1 MKVVS
6 LSLSIGLRIQN
17 KKRAV
22 KALIK
27 DTGLTEL
34 VARILV
40 QRGVSCLDDAENFL
54 KPKLDDLHNPELM
67 LNMDKAVK
75 RLNKAIL
82 AHERIM
88 VYGDYDVDGTTSWFN
103 NF

>member
-1 MKVVS
+1 MDNLNWKPAKPPV
-6 LSLSIGLRIQN
+6 
-17 KKRAV
+17 KRAV

-40 QRGVSCLDDAENFL
+40 QRGVSSIDDAENFL

-67 LNMDKAVK
+67 LNMDKAIG
-75 RLNKAIL
+75 RLNKAIRNPVSYTHL
-82 AHERIM
+82 TLP
-88 VYGDYDVDGTTSWFN
+88 TTVIV
-103 NF
+103 